1 MLHNCPF
8 IPNKVSCTFYK
19 VLYMDRKHFFVITNI
34 SVSGEK
40 ILPFILGY
48 KEFITGHKIFTL
60 PIILT
65 FIKI

>member
-1 MLHNCPF
+1 
-8 IPNKVSCTFYK
+8 
-19 VLYMDRKHFFVITNI
+19 MDRKHFFVITNI

-65 FIKI
+65 FIKIWHMHNTQSTSSWEEPKAL